1 MVQPTDGPKQS
12 KRPPASG
19 DGPGEAESGRLPGG
33 LYIVA
38 TPIGNA
44 GDITLRALDV
54 LGRADVV
61 ATEDTRR
68 SATLMAIHGLS
79 PSLTPYHEHNARA
92 AGSAL
97 MKRLEKGE
105 SVALISDGGTPL
117 VSDPGFRLVAAA
129 RAAGIP
135 VTPVPGASAPM
146 AALSA
151 AGLATD
157 RFFFEG
163 FLPAKQ
169 AARRAR
175 LKELAGVPAT
185 LVIFEAPGRLA
196 GSLADMAAILGD
208 RPAVVARELTKKF
221 ETFYRGSLPDL
232 AERLSGEAVRGEVVV
247 LVEAGAA
254 DATSVPPG
262 DIDDALALALKRL
275 PVKEAAQI
283 LARATGLPRRA
294 LYQRALALSDAV
306 EDARRTGAI
315 EEDGA

>member
-1 MVQPTDGPKQS
+1 M
-12 KRPPASG
+12 
-19 DGPGEAESGRLPGG
+19 
-33 LYIVA
+33 
-38 TPIGNA
+38 
-44 GDITLRALDV
+44 
-54 LGRADVV
+54 
-61 ATEDTRR
+61 
-68 SATLMAIHGLS
+68 
-79 PSLTPYHEHNARA
+79 
-92 AGSAL
+92 
-97 MKRLEKGE
+97 
-105 SVALISDGGTPL
+105 
-117 VSDPGFRLVAAA
+117 
-129 RAAGIP
+129 
-135 VTPVPGASAPM
+135 TPVPGASAPM